1 MHLAVLPRLDRHIW
15 LMDLSHLSA
24 LSDNDIGS
32 RPLAAKARIL
42 HLANDVHA
50 VNDFAEDDVLVV

>member
-1 MHLAVLPRLDRHIW
+1 MPPELHRHVW

-24 LSDNDIGS
+24 LSDNDVGS
-32 RPLAAKARIL
+32 RPLAAKAGIL
-42 HLANDVHA
+42 HLANDIHA